1 MGTLRLT
8 AAFVGATW
16 IVASPVSYCAEPGPV
31 DVVRSFNEA
40 ITRRDLAAALPL
52 IATGGVKFTLHA
64 AHAGMQEAPGGSV
77 AGDLKA
83 HWSQVGS
90 LLFMVTK
97 SYKREPTIID
107 TRVDGDLATVWA
119 KIASET
125 VGREGKSSAEQFVE
139 LYLLVR
145 TAEGW
150 RIGAIAGNRATDAI
164 AVK

>member
-1 MGTLRLT
+1 MRIPRLT
-8 AAFVGATW
+8 AALLGAAW
-16 IVASPVSYCAEPGPV
+16 IVAAPAPQCAEPGPV

-40 ITRRDLAAALPL
+40 ITRRDLPAALAL
-52 IATGGVKFTLHA
+52 VANGSVKFTLHA
-64 AHAGMQEAPGGSV
+64 AHAGMPAAPVGPV
-77 AGDLKA
+77 TGDLKA

-97 SYKREPTIID
+97 SYRREPAIID

-119 KIASET
+119 KTASET
-125 VGREGKSSAEQFVE
+125 VEREGKPSAEQFVE

-145 TAEGW
+145 TPDGW
-150 RIGAIAGNRATDAI
+150 KIGAIADNRRTDAI